1 MDGGIFGRGE
11 RRLDRLAARARE
23 GDRRAFRS
31 LYRESQPLVHRYL
44 SRRLDD
50 AASVDDLCAR
60 TFERVVARL
69 DSFDPKRGVFEAW
82 IIRIARNGLVDH
94 LRALRP
100 QAPEREL
107 SSLAMN
113 GPDPLAQLIDDER
126 LAHLGELLRDCT
138 PEERELLAWR
148 YGDGLRHRAIA
159 QLCDCSEAAVR
170 KRLSRILSNLRQKSR
185 EQAEARKRKPAD
197 EEVGYVY

>member
-11 RRLDRLAARARE
+11 RRLDRLARRARE

-31 LYRESQPLVHRYL
+31 LYRESQPLVQRFL
-44 SRRLDD
+44 ARRLADG
-50 AASVDDLCAR
+50 AAVEDLCAR

-69 DSFDPKRGVFEAW
+69 DSFDPRRGVFEAW
-82 IIRIARNGLVDH
+82 VIRIARNALIDH

-100 QAPEREL
+100 QAGEGEL
-107 SSLAMN
+107 VSMAAS
-113 GPDPLAQLIDDER
+113 GPDPLARVIEDER
-126 LAHLGELLRDCT
+126 LAHLGQLLRGCSAQ
-138 PEERELLAWR
+138 ERELLAWR

-159 QLCDCSEAAVR
+159 ELCGTSEAAVR
-170 KRLSRILSNLRQKSR
+170 KRLSRILSKLRQRSR
-185 EQAEARKRKPAD
+185 ELAEANEHGPAD